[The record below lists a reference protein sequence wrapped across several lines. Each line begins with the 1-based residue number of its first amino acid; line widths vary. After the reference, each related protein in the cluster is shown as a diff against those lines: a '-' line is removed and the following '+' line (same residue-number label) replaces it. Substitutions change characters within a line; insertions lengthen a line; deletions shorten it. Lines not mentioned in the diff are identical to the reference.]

1 MILKY
6 MKERMKRRGWRLLK
20 SERYMARVN
29 RKLKIKKKSQKT
41 KIKNARDQS
50 SAQLSKEADRVPSVC
65 LRIRKTAKK
74 IMKALNYQSVAK
86 SKCKR
91 VATSRM
97 R

>member
-1 MILKY
+1 MKKLMI
-6 MKERMKRRGWRLLK
+6 RRGLRFLK
-20 SERYMARVN
+20 SKRNMTRIN

-41 KIKNARDQS
+41 RIKNARDQS

-65 LRIRKTAKK
+65 LKIRKTVTNS
-74 IMKALNYQSVAK
+74 MKALNYQSVAH